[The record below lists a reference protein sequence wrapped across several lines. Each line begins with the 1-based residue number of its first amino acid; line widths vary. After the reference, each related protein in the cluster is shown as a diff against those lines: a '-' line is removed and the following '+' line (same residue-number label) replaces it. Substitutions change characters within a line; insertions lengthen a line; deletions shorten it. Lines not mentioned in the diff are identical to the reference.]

1 MLEEV
6 ADGVSLCCEV
16 GGERVEYIDT
26 EEVWLCC
33 DKSDVAASENW
44 EQEPTV
50 VKDTFGVATE
60 LVGFAFVGSM
70 IREFIYR
77 LVVEQFDGAFRAVYY
92 QSKIC

>member
-1 MLEEV
+1 M
-6 ADGVSLCCEV
+6 SLCSEV
-16 GGERVEYIDT
+16 GGEGVEYVNT
-26 EEVWLCC
+26 EEVWLC
-33 DKSDVAASENW
+33 SNESEVAASENW

-50 VKDTFGVATE
+50 VEDTFGVATE

-70 IREFIYR
+70 VRDFIYR